1 MHRKVFLTLAALC
14 CLASIARAD
23 LSIIVGSHILQPNM
37 ANQPIQIFVTGGDNV
52 AGMDFVAQVGD
63 GGPTNAFSGPGVIA
77 GPNIT
82 ADVVT
87 GTIFATNHNPPGDPA
102 GGSEGTQ
109 TVFQA
114 ITTVSGTVTAAGLI
128 GTIFVDTTGWGPG
141 FLHNP
146 SDNSL
151 TWELNMGGG
160 QGPSDA
166 AGFMPAATDFP
177 PIVVGSGLTIL
188 DGSITIVPEPSS
200 VVMGLFAA
208 AGLGFVA
215 IRKRRARRA

>member
-23 LSIIVGSHILQPNM
+23 LTIIVGDHTLVPNM
-37 ANQPIQIFVTGGDNV
+37 PNQAIPIFVTGGDAV

-63 GGPTNAFSGPGVIA
+63 GGPSNNFSGPGTIL

-87 GTIFATNHNPPGDPA
+87 GTIFAPNHNPPGDPA

-114 ITTVSGTVTAAGLI
+114 ITTVSGTVVAEGLI
-128 GTIFVDTTGWGPG
+128 GTIFVDTTGFFTG
-141 FLHNP
+141 
-146 SDNSL
+146 

-160 QGPSDA
+160 QGPSS
-166 AGFMPAATDFP
+166 GFLPALTDFP
-177 PIVVGSGLTIL
+177 PIGVGLGLTII
-188 DGSITIVPEPSS
+188 DGSITVPEPSS